1 MLGRIAYSVAKKFG
15 YRIEKRVSNEE
26 KLVRIIRYLLAEV
39 TQPVIFDVGA
49 NIGQSIDIFREA
61 HGGAIIHSFEP
72 SPSSFQKL
80 QQEYGSSPRITLNN
94 LALGDSEG
102 QAVLY
107 QQPFSKLDSL
117 LRIDYEIWQKLSIRQ
132 SQPLDEDAF
141 NREVPIQLTTVDRY
155 CDTNTIDHV
164 DLLKMD
170 VQGTEDRVLAGAAK
184 MLPHIA
190 QGGGQA

>member
-1 MLGRIAYSVAKKFG
+1 MLGRIANSVLKKFG
-15 YRIEKRVSNEE
+15 YRIEKWVSREE

-61 HGGAIIHSFEP
+61 HRNAIIHSFEP
-72 SPSSFQKL
+72 SPSPFQKL

-117 LRIDYEIWQKLSIRQ
+117 LRVDYETWRKISKRR
-132 SQPLDEDAF
+132 SQPPDEDAF
-141 NREVPIQLTTVDRY
+141 NREVPI
-155 CDTNTIDHV
+155 
-164 DLLKMD
+164 
-170 VQGTEDRVLAGAAK
+170 
-184 MLPHIA
+184 
-190 QGGGQA
+190 